1 MCDNILK
8 NITVSIDS
16 HNHGKL
22 IPNLLE
28 QLSHFSKHLGKVIV
42 TYNVLENLRIKTQGY
57 PFEVCVI
64 DNDKPKGFGANHN
77 RAFELCS
84 TEYFCVMNPDIF
96 LDLDPFSQLLFCHKD
111 KNISVTAPLVLDLKG
126 SIENSARKFPTFF
139 TLAGKALGIYNDI
152 YKIGGNK
159 SIIKPDW
166 LAGMFLL
173 IRSDVYSN
181 LSGFDES
188 FFLYYEDV
196 DFCTRAW
203 KNGFDVALCTN
214 IFIKHDARRESHRN
228 IKFLKW
234 HIVSAI
240 RYLIKYQGR
249 LPLKTRG

>member
-1 MCDNILK
+1 MK
-8 NITVSIDS
+8 NITVSIVS

-22 IPNLLE
+22 ISNLLE
-28 QLSHFSKHLGKVIV
+28 QLSRFSKHLSKVVV
-42 TYNVLENLRIKTQGY
+42 TYNVLESLRIKTQDY

-77 RAFELCS
+77 QAFELCS

-96 LDLDPFSQLLFCHKD
+96 LDSDPFSQLLLCHED
-111 KNISVTAPLVLDLKG
+111 QNISITAPLVLDLKG
-126 SIENSARKFPTFF
+126 SIENSARKFPTFL
-139 TLAGKALGIYNDI
+139 TLVGKVLGVYNDM
-152 YKIGGNK
+152 YKVDSNQ
-159 SIIKPDW
+159 SIVKPDW

-173 IRSDVYSN
+173 IRSDAYSN

-196 DFCTRAW
+196 DLCTRAW
-203 KNGFDVALCTN
+203 KNGFNIALCTN
-214 IFIKHDARRESHRN
+214 VFIKHDARRESHRN

-240 RYLIKYQGR
+240 HYLVKYQGR